1 MPDNGAQM
9 YTFQLD
15 SEAAE
20 KVNDGHYKVTLTP
33 SLELPLLAQPQAMV
47 RSVVFSNSFANVQS
61 TLYRN
66 ATVDVEWHP
75 DPSASGTNP
84 PGSSVVATATLTIP
98 DGYYTLEA
106 LQLELAR
113 QVFATQMDDY
123 VPAQNPPIVG
133 PHTKQ
138 DMNRLWHYYN
148 EYVTQA
154 PKATDTFR
162 ACSLNDTSAWQYTS
176 TTIAPFLYTTT
187 SKPWYTVQG
196 TKLEAPLGLTEAQIR
211 ASNQKGSPHVLL
223 WFPDV
228 ADTFEFSP
236 SRASD
241 IVGITGVTTAATGPV
256 TTTTVKQFS
265 DFWLVPNSNKH
276 SGRATVFVLLTLS
289 NNLTASV
296 PHNSTVALSLS
307 SSATRKGLAA
317 GHLGVPELQ
326 DDSDLGSALT
336 IEECMA
342 INHAT
347 YNNAMSC
354 LHTIPVLT
362 VGTTHYNQKDRA
374 VFPFY
379 LRQNPGTGAV
389 QFLSVVP
396 DVKVKATST
405 LFTQMLGYDSTLTTF
420 ETDQDST
427 LVRPGY
433 SHAQPFTATTTGKV
447 SVARA
452 VQVHVPTIVASTYD
466 REGRLQGNQMAQ
478 IPIPV
483 GTLQNEYVSWQASTP
498 YYVPCQMYGS
508 SLDSIEFYLTNENNE
523 PLDLQV
529 SQFAVT
535 MTIGWASP
543 AQPTL
548 GSADAEDLVQDI
560 KAVYRRF

>member
-20 KVNDGHYKVTLTP
+20 KVNDGHYKVSLSP
-33 SLELPLLAQPQAMV
+33 SLQLPLLAEPQAMV

-61 TLYRN
+61 RLYQN

-75 DPSASGTNP
+75 DASASGSDP
-84 PGSSVVATATLTIP
+84 VGSSVTATATLTIP
-98 DGYYTLEA
+98 NGYYTLEA

-113 QVFATQMDDY
+113 QVFATQMSDY
-123 VPAQNPPIVG
+123 KPDQATPIVD
-133 PHTKQ
+133 PTTHE
-138 DMNRLWHYYN
+138 DMNRLWHYMN
-148 EYVTQA
+148 KYVTRP
-154 PKATDTFR
+154 PKATDTYK
-162 ACSLNDTSAWQYTS
+162 ACSLYDTAVWQYDSALATY
-176 TTIAPFLYTTT
+176 LYFGTPTT
-187 SKPWYTVQG
+187 SIAVSALEGASHLGITAAEVQA
-196 TKLEAPLGLTEAQIR
+196 TNK
-211 ASNQKGSPHVLL
+211 KGSPHVLL
-223 WFPDV
+223 WFQNILT
-228 ADTFEFSP
+228 ASFEFKP
-236 SRASD
+236 SKAAEITD
-241 IVGITGVTTAATGPV
+241 ITGVTTAATGFL
-256 TTTTVKQFS
+256 TTTTVKQ
-265 DFWLVPNSNKH
+265 VTNKYYKQG
-276 SGRATVFVLLTLS
+276 SSEPTGRGDVFVLLTLS
-289 NNLTASV
+289 SPLTVNV
-296 PHNSTVALSLS
+296 PHNTTITLAVDAS
-307 SSATRKGLAA
+307 RRGLAV

-326 DDSDLGSALT
+326 DNSDLGIALKM
-336 IEECMA
+336 EECMA

-347 YNNAMSC
+347 YNPAMSC

-362 VGTTHYNQKDRA
+362 VGTTHYNQSQRS

-379 LRQNPGTGAV
+379 LRQDPGTGAV
-389 QFLSVVP
+389 QFLSAVP
-396 DVKVKATST
+396 DVKIRTTST
-405 LFTQMLGYDSTLTTF
+405 LFTKMLGYDGTLGTF
-420 ETDQDST
+420 ESDQDST
-427 LVRPGY
+427 LVRSGY
-433 SHAQPFTATTTGKV
+433 SHAQPFTATATGKV

-483 GTLQNEYVSWQASTP
+483 GTLQNEYVSWQAATP

-543 AQPTL
+543 AQPAL

-560 KAVYRRF
+560 KAAYRRF